1 MYVVRRAFRNFGQM
15 MTPGSIVEPGAIKR
29 FKSRLNDR
37 HIVEVHEQDFEKW
50 QRYFKDR
57 VGVELKHPEPEKTP
71 GSDGTP
77 EPEKTPGSESA
88 PEPVK
93 APIPK
98 TAVTGVVKVAKPVAA
113 VVGKAN

>member
-50 QRYFKDR
+50 QKYFKER
-57 VGVELKHPEPEKTP
+57 VGVELKHPEPEKTAV
-71 GSDGTP
+71 SDG
-77 EPEKTPGSESA
+77 A

-93 APIPK
+93 VPVPK
-98 TAVTGVVKVAKPVAA
+98 TAVAGVVKVAKPTAT